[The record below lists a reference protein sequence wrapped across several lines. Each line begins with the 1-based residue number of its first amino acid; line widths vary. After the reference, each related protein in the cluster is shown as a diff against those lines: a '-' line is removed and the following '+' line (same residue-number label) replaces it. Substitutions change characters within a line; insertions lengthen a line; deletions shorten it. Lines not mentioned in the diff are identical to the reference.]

1 MRCCVGGRGWPSST
15 PVRALE
21 ARAASASI
29 TLLTHCCCCRACP
42 AGEDAPLATGARP
55 EENGYATPG
64 VWTRVEASEQRKQ
77 FGAYEVWR
85 RIQAARTAPRVPSVL
100 LSVSDEAFATWLTA
114 GQVSWLRQYRDTLT
128 QLSDWHAERLRPT
141 LREPFDSLDLDG
153 CVAEIDAMHTSPSS
167 CLCLPP
173 RGVLTGAAACDCRN
187 GTVDAAELRE
197 LLEIH
202 LGQPIT
208 ATELRRALHQLDR
221 NGDGVIEFDE
231 FLFWKARQEA
241 LRQLGLARGGGLGL
255 AVEAALVSLA
265 AARRE
270 VEARA
275 QRTAVRFE
283 GQRLVPGTLV
293 PQVRS
298 SAPLHG
304 AHPPHPLKHAHVRCP
319 WVCVAADKRP
329 RL

>member
-1 MRCCVGGRGWPSST
+1 MSAVGQSLLPHP
-15 PVRALE
+15 PVVA
-21 ARAASASI
+21 
-29 TLLTHCCCCRACP
+29 LLTRP
-42 AGEDAPLATGARP
+42 PPLPFFSGSSSPIPDEDAPLATGARP
-55 EENGYATPG
+55 EEGGFARAGEWSQP
-64 VWTRVEASEQRKQ
+64 ELSEQRKQ
-77 FGAYEVWR
+77 FGAYEVRR
-85 RIQAARTAPRVPSVL
+85 RIQAARTAARVPSVL
-100 LSVSDEAFATWLTA
+100 LSVSEEAFATWLTV
-114 GQVSWLRQYRDTLT
+114 GQVTWLRQYRDTLN

-153 CVAEIDAMHTSPSS
+153 CVAKGGSGSCPSS
-167 CLCLPP
+167 RAHRRRPARCS
-173 RGVLTGAAACDCRN
+173 N

-255 AVEAALVSLA
+255 AVEGALVSLA

-293 PQVRS
+293 PQVRPCS
-298 SAPLHG
+298 CPSRSKALLTLACDVG
-304 AHPPHPLKHAHVRCP
+304 ALCP
-319 WVCVAADKRP
+319 VPADKRP
-329 RL
+329 